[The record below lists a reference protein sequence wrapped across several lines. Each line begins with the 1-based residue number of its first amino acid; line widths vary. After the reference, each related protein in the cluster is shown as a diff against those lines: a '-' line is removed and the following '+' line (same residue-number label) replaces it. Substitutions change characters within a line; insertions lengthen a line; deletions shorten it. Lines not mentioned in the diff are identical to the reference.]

1 MKTITTTIKWHNA
14 AEELPE
20 RTCYVVVWIPSSDYC
35 ATLNYSA
42 KHKLFNA
49 LDFEPPHIAVT
60 RAIEVSH
67 WCYKEELLEALF
79 PKKKRKEKAA
89 MTNEEVIK
97 WWLGGRT
104 QTEIL

>member
-1 MKTITTTIKWHNA
+1 MKTITTTIKWRNA

-20 RTCYVVVWIPSSDYC
+20 RTCSVVVWIHSSDYC

-49 LDFEPPHIAVT
+49 LDFEPPCIAVT

-79 PKKKRKEKAA
+79 PKK
-89 MTNEEVIK
+89 
-97 WWLGGRT
+97 
-104 QTEIL
+104 TEGESGDDK

>member
-20 RTCYVVVWIPSSDYC
+20 RTCSVVVLIHSSDYC

-49 LDFEPPHIAVT
+49 LDFEPPRIAVT

-67 WCYKEELLEALF
+67 WCYKEELRRRYSR
-79 PKKKRKEKAA
+79 KKRKEKAA

-97 WWLGGRT
+97 RWLGAQT